1 MSAFSGKFNRLAMKA
16 SLFILLLLESMYFPA
31 NEPVLASNKG
41 KPANNCHGGSK
52 LKPVSLL
59 KPLKPSLAEPADN
72 GATRPDSS
80 KESGA
85 IGSNLSNSSMD
96 KREEEL
102 LQAAFKYLKEDNL
115 SLSLEYLRKLRESY
129 PENSDYA
136 LFYSMALKRQDG
148 EGWYRFQKWSEEG
161 SRQDDAASR
170 GRTNEKSVLQPDFA
184 GNALKQETWLL
195 LAKPSANGL
204 RRVTRTTSG
213 KIRD

>member
-31 NEPVLASNKG
+31 SEPVLASNKG
-41 KPANNCHGGSK
+41 KSANNCHGGAKSK
-52 LKPVSLL
+52 PPAQLKS
-59 KPLKPSLAEPADN
+59 LKPSLAVPADI
-72 GATRPDSS
+72 GSAQLDSS
-80 KESGA
+80 KESEA
-85 IGSNLSNSSMD
+85 RGSSTLE

-115 SLSLEYLRKLRESY
+115 SLSLEYLRKLKESY

-136 LFYSMALKRQDG
+136 LFYSMALRRQDG

-161 SRQDDAASR
+161 SRQGEGGSR
-170 GRTNEKSVLQPDFA
+170 AQSNGKSFLQPDFA

>member
-31 NEPVLASNKG
+31 SEPVLASNKG
-41 KPANNCHGGSK
+41 KSANNCHGGAKSK
-52 LKPVSLL
+52 PPAQLKSL
-59 KPLKPSLAEPADN
+59 KPLKPSLAVPADI
-72 GATRPDSS
+72 GSAQLDSS
-80 KESGA
+80 KESETS
-85 IGSNLSNSSMD
+85 GSSTLE

-115 SLSLEYLRKLRESY
+115 SLSLEYLRKLKESY

-136 LFYSMALKRQDG
+136 LFYSMALRRQDG

-161 SRQDDAASR
+161 SRQGEGGSR
-170 GRTNEKSVLQPDFA
+170 AQSNEKSLMQPDFA

>member
-1 MSAFSGKFNRLAMKA
+1 MSAFSGKFNRFAMKA

-31 NEPVLASNKG
+31 SEPVLASNKG
-41 KPANNCHGGSK
+41 KPANNCHGGAK
-52 LKPVSLL
+52 LKPASLL
-59 KPLKPSLAEPADN
+59 KPLRPSLAEPADSSASSPN
-72 GATRPDSS
+72 GS
-80 KESGA
+80 KESETIA
-85 IGSNLSNSSMD
+85 SNSME

-102 LQAAFKYLKEDNL
+102 LQAAFKYLKADNL
-115 SLSLEYLRKLRESY
+115 SLSLEYLRKLKESY

-161 SRQDDAASR
+161 SRQGDGATR
-170 GRTNEKSVLQPDFA
+170 GQNNEKSFLQPDFA

-195 LAKPSANGL
+195 LAKPNPNGL

-213 KIRD
+213 KIRN